1 MSLKIDHDSDGY
13 QIRLLDL
20 PPELLLQIFQSLG
33 ASDIC
38 NLRETCACL
47 RAVCDQEEVWRHLCI
62 QNFGHVLTEQIKPAK
77 IFYQKIL
84 HRYGPL
90 AGLWQRMDVRY
101 RGGLVRVAVSS
112 SGLQFQHLR
121 LYSDCI
127 CGDVEAEQL
136 LTVCLDEDEKVVV
149 SVGGGGE
156 AGDSVSRHEAAS
168 VLHLLAATELVVVIP
183 PRLSQVLYCI
193 YCTVLYCT
201 VLYSL
206 RLQSTYCSRWVILNF
221 NIRVRLDLIC
231 IEI

>member
-62 QNFGHVLTEQIKPAK
+62 QNFGHVMAEQIKPSK
-77 IFYQKIL
+77 ILYQKIL

-112 SGLQFQHLR
+112 AGLQFQHLR

-193 YCTVLYCT
+193 YCTALCCTVLYCMCTVPYVLYCT
-201 VLYSL
+201 VLYCAVL
-206 RLQSTYCSRWVILNF
+206 YRCLPSRG
-221 NIRVRLDLIC
+221 C
-231 IEI
+231 

>member
-1 MSLKIDHDSDGY
+1 MSPKIGLDSDGD

-20 PPELLLQIFQSLG
+20 PPELLLQILQSLG

-84 HRYGPL
+84 HRYGRL

-112 SGLQFQHLR
+112 AGLQFQHLR

-149 SVGGGGE
+149 SVGGE

-183 PRLSQVLYCI
+183 PRLSQVLYCM
-193 YCTVLYCT
+193 YCTVLYCI
-201 VLYSL
+201 VLY
-206 RLQSTYCSRWVILNF
+206 RCSPSRG
-221 NIRVRLDLIC
+221 C
-231 IEI
+231 